1 MSGPMRLLLPPTR
14 RRHRGGGGLC
24 LPPGPGPWPWLL
36 GLGLAAGLAMGCS
49 TGSPSSRPS
58 RSRGGPVAE
67 LHLFGVPVALNLDGR
82 PGPDTLG
89 LRIYASAAGA
99 ARGIPIQKGQ
109 LEVLMFDGTVSG
121 SALRDGAPLKLW
133 TLEPGALKA
142 LTSETSLGT
151 GYQLALAWG
160 EQRPQAPVV
169 TVIARLRVPGRP
181 DLYSSPSTI
190 SVTLK

>member
-1 MSGPMRLLLPPTR
+1 MRSRFPLAPSR
-14 RRHRGGGGLC
+14 RRAGPQPAVPTGL
-24 LPPGPGPWPWLL
+24 LRRPWLL
-36 GLGLAAGLAMGCS
+36 GLGFGLAAGLLVGCS
-49 TGSPSSRPS
+49 TGSSPS
-58 RSRGGPVAE
+58 RARGGPVGE

-99 ARGIPIQKGQ
+99 ARGIAIRQGQ

-121 SALRDGAPLKLW
+121 ATVRETPPLKLW
-133 TLEPGALKA
+133 TLDAAALKA
-142 LTSETSLGT
+142 LTAETSLGI
-151 GYQLALAWG
+151 GYQLALGWG
-160 EQRPQAPVV
+160 EQRPRGSVV

>member
-1 MSGPMRLLLPPTR
+1 MRFPVVSSRSRPRDGLRRAGPRAVEPLP
-14 RRHRGGGGLC
+14 LV
-24 LPPGPGPWPWLL
+24 
-36 GLGLAAGLAMGCS
+36 LGLALAIGLFAGCS
-49 TGSPSSRPS
+49 SVSSPSRASRT
-58 RSRGGPVAE
+58 RGGSVGE

-89 LRIYASAAGA
+89 LRIYASATGA
-99 ARGIPIQKGQ
+99 ARGIPIRQGQ
-109 LEVLMFDGTVSG
+109 LEVLMFDGTVTG
-121 SALRDGAPLKLW
+121 AALRETAPLKLW
-133 TLEPGALKA
+133 TLDAAALKA

-160 EQRPQAPVV
+160 EQRPRGQVV